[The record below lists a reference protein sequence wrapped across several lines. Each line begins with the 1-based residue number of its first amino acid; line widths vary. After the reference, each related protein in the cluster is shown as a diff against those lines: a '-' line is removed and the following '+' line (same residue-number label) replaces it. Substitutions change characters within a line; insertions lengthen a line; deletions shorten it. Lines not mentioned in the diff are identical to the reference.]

1 MCQFP
6 EQTASSKSTGNST
19 AQWQA
24 LRDVKQIN
32 TKQSTY
38 LELKML
44 NDFVKV

>member
-19 AQWQA
+19 AQWQV
-24 LRDVKQIN
+24 LRQEKQIN

-38 LELKML
+38 LEMKML
-44 NDFVKV
+44 NNFVKV